1 MLRIPTANE
10 FEEYSERA
18 YVLALDPSRS
28 SFPSYADGIKTKED
42 FLAIAKR
49 GFESENEEIYIFE
62 HGGEMRGW
70 IHFYVMKEDK
80 YISLEAFETDG
91 FEKEQFADFVALL
104 KEKYTGYEVTA
115 GFPSQNERDVSA
127 AIENGFE
134 IIEESAV
141 NILFFSD
148 YEPQSESGRVEPL
161 TKKNLAVF
169 AKLHDKVE
177 MYWNTKRLTEAYFGG
192 DKWRIYLTEKDGKA
206 AAIYFVYAEN
216 IAEIFGLDFSD
227 GFDGT
232 AAEELLTAALNEAKK
247 NVSAK
252 AMYWFTEDERE
263 TELAKCF
270 GAEKFTDY
278 KAFCLHI

>member
-91 FEKEQFADFVALL
+91 FEKEQFAEFVALL
-104 KEKYTGYEVTA
+104 KEKYSGYEVTA
-115 GFPSQNERDVSA
+115 GFPSQNERAVSA

-134 IIEESAV
+134 IIEESAL

-161 TKKNLAVF
+161 TKNNLAVF

-263 TELAKCF
+263 TELAKRF

>member
-80 YISLEAFETDG
+80 HISLEAFETDG
-91 FEKEQFADFVALL
+91 FEKEQFAEFAALL
-104 KEKYTGYEVTA
+104 KEKYAGYEVTA
-115 GFPSQNERDVSA
+115 GFPSQNERAVSA
-127 AIENGFE
+127 TIENGFE

-141 NILFFSD
+141 NILFFSN
-148 YEPQSESGRVEPL
+148 YEPQPESGRVEPL
-161 TKKNLAVF
+161 TKNNLAVF

-177 MYWNTKRLTEAYFGG
+177 MYWNTKRLTEAYFDG
-192 DKWRIYLTEKDGKA
+192 DKWRIYLTEKNGKA
-206 AAIYFVYAEN
+206 AAIYFVFAGN
-216 IAEIFGLDFSD
+216 IAEIFGLDFSE

-232 AAEELLTAALNEAKK
+232 TAEELLTAALNETKK

-263 TELAKCF
+263 TELAKRF

>member
-18 YVLALDPSRS
+18 YMIALDPSRS

-70 IHFYVMKEDK
+70 IHFYVLTEDK
-80 YISLEAFETDG
+80 YIGIEAFETDG

-115 GFPSQNERDVSA
+115 GFPSQNERAVSA

-161 TKKNLAVF
+161 TKNNLAVF

-192 DKWRIYLTEKDGKA
+192 DKWRIYLTEKNGKA
-206 AAIYFVYAEN
+206 AAIYFVFAGN

-252 AMYWFTEDERE
+252 AMYWFTEDEWE
-263 TELAKCF
+263 TELAKRF

>member
-80 YISLEAFETDG
+80 HISLEAFETDG
-91 FEKEQFADFVALL
+91 FEKEQFAEFAALL
-104 KEKYTGYEVTA
+104 KEKYAGYEVTA
-115 GFPSQNERDVSA
+115 GFPSQNERAVSA
-127 AIENGFE
+127 TIENGFE

-141 NILFFSD
+141 NILFFSN
-148 YEPQSESGRVEPL
+148 YEPQPESGRVEPL
-161 TKKNLAVF
+161 TKNNLEVF

-177 MYWNTKRLTEAYFGG
+177 MYWNTKRLTEAYFDG
-192 DKWRIYLTEKDGKA
+192 DKWRIYLTEKNGKA
-206 AAIYFVYAEN
+206 AAIYFVFAGN

-232 AAEELLTAALNEAKK
+232 TAEELLTAALNETKK

-263 TELAKCF
+263 TELAKRF

>member
-80 YISLEAFETDG
+80 YISLEAFETNG
-91 FEKEQFADFVALL
+91 FEKEQFAEFAALL
-104 KEKYTGYEVTA
+104 KEKYAGYEVTA
-115 GFPSQNERDVSA
+115 GFPSQNERAVSA

-161 TKKNLAVF
+161 TKNNLAVF
-169 AKLHDKVE
+169 ANLHDKVE
-177 MYWNTKRLTEAYFGG
+177 MYWNTKRLTEAYFDG
-192 DKWRIYLTEKDGKA
+192 DKWRIYLTEKNGKS
-206 AAIYFVYAEN
+206 AAIYFVFAGN

-263 TELAKCF
+263 TELAKRF

>member
-18 YVLALDPSRS
+18 YMLALDPSRS

-115 GFPSQNERDVSA
+115 GFPSQNERAVSA

-263 TELAKCF
+263 TQLAKRF

>member
-18 YVLALDPSRS
+18 YMLALDPSRS

-70 IHFYVMKEDK
+70 IHFYVLTEDK
-80 YISLEAFETDG
+80 YIGIEAFETDG
-91 FEKEQFADFVALL
+91 FEKEQFAEFAALL
-104 KEKYTGYEVTA
+104 KEKYAGYEVTA
-115 GFPSQNERDVSA
+115 GFPSQNERAVSA

-161 TKKNLAVF
+161 TKNNLAVF

-177 MYWNTKRLTEAYFGG
+177 MYWNTKRLTEAYFDG
-192 DKWRIYLTEKDGKA
+192 DKWRIYLTEKNGKA
-206 AAIYFVYAEN
+206 AAIYFVFAGN

-263 TELAKCF
+263 TELAKRF

>member
-18 YVLALDPSRS
+18 YMLALDPSRS

-70 IHFYVMKEDK
+70 IHFYVLTEDK
-80 YISLEAFETDG
+80 YIGIEAFETDG

-115 GFPSQNERDVSA
+115 GFPSQNERAVSA

-263 TELAKCF
+263 TQLAKRF

>member
-18 YVLALDPSRS
+18 YALALDPSRS

-70 IHFYVMKEDK
+70 IHFYVLTEDK
-80 YISLEAFETDG
+80 YIGIEAFETDG
-91 FEKEQFADFVALL
+91 FEKEQFAEFAALL
-104 KEKYTGYEVTA
+104 KEKYAGYEVTA
-115 GFPSQNERDVSA
+115 GFPSQNERAVSA

-161 TKKNLAVF
+161 TKNNLAVF

-177 MYWNTKRLTEAYFGG
+177 MYWNTKRLTEAYFDG
-192 DKWRIYLTEKDGKA
+192 DKWRIYLTEKNGKA
-206 AAIYFVYAEN
+206 AAIYFVFAGN

-263 TELAKCF
+263 TELAKRF

>member
-18 YVLALDPSRS
+18 YMLALDPSRS

-70 IHFYVMKEDK
+70 IHFYVLTEDK
-80 YISLEAFETDG
+80 YIGIEAFETDG
-91 FEKEQFADFVALL
+91 FEKEQIADFVALL

-115 GFPSQNERDVSA
+115 GFPSQNERAVSA

-141 NILFFSD
+141 NILFFSN
-148 YEPQSESGRVEPL
+148 YEPQPESVSVEPL

-177 MYWNTKRLTEAYFGG
+177 MYWNTKRLTEAYFDG
-192 DKWRIYLTEKDGKA
+192 DKWRIYLTEKNGKA
-206 AAIYFVYAEN
+206 AAIYFVFAGN

-263 TELAKCF
+263 TELAKRF
-270 GAEKFTDY
+270 GSEKFTDY

>member
-1 MLRIPTANE
+1 MLRIPTATE

-70 IHFYVMKEDK
+70 IHFYVLTEDK
-80 YISLEAFETDG
+80 YIGIEAFETDG

-115 GFPSQNERDVSA
+115 GFPSQNERAVSA

-177 MYWNTKRLTEAYFGG
+177 MYWNTKRLTEAYFDG
-192 DKWRIYLTEKDGKA
+192 DKWRIYLTEKNGKA
-206 AAIYFVYAEN
+206 AAIYFVFAGN

-263 TELAKCF
+263 TELAKRF

>member
-70 IHFYVMKEDK
+70 IHFYVLTEDK
-80 YISLEAFETDG
+80 YIGIEAFETDG
-91 FEKEQFADFVALL
+91 FEKEQFAEFVALL

-115 GFPSQNERDVSA
+115 GFPSQNERAVSA

-177 MYWNTKRLTEAYFGG
+177 MYWNTKRLTEAYFDG

-263 TELAKCF
+263 TQLAKRF

>member
-70 IHFYVMKEDK
+70 IHFYVLTEDK
-80 YISLEAFETDG
+80 YIGIEAFETDG
-91 FEKEQFADFVALL
+91 FEKEQFAEFAALL
-104 KEKYTGYEVTA
+104 KEKYAGYEVTA
-115 GFPSQNERDVSA
+115 GFPSQNERAVSA

-148 YEPQSESGRVEPL
+148 YEHHFERGNSEPL
-161 TKKNLAVF
+161 TEKNLAIF
-169 AKLHDKVE
+169 EKLHDKVE

-192 DKWRIYLTEKDGKA
+192 DKWRIYLTEKNGKA
-206 AAIYFVYAEN
+206 AAIYFVFAGN

-227 GFDGT
+227 GFDDSS
-232 AAEELLTAALNEAKK
+232 AEELLTAALNEAKK
-247 NVSAK
+247 NGNAK

-263 TELAKCF
+263 TQLAKRF

-278 KAFCLHI
+278 KTFCLHI

>member
-18 YVLALDPSRS
+18 YMLALDPSRS

-70 IHFYVMKEDK
+70 IHFYVLTEDK
-80 YISLEAFETDG
+80 YIGIEAFETDG

-104 KEKYTGYEVTA
+104 KEKYAGYEVTA
-115 GFPSQNERDVSA
+115 GFPSQNERAVSA

-148 YEPQSESGRVEPL
+148 YKPQSESERVEPL

-169 AKLHDKVE
+169 AKLHDKAE
-177 MYWNTKRLTEAYFGG
+177 MYWNTKRLTEAYFDG
-192 DKWRIYLTEKDGKA
+192 DKWRIYLTEKNGKA
-206 AAIYFVYAEN
+206 AAIYFVFAGN

-263 TELAKCF
+263 TQLAKRF

-278 KAFCLHI
+278 KAFFLHI

>member
-70 IHFYVMKEDK
+70 IHFYVLTEDK
-80 YISLEAFETDG
+80 YIGIEAFETDG
-91 FEKEQFADFVALL
+91 FEKEQFAEFVALL

-115 GFPSQNERDVSA
+115 GFPSQNERAVSA

-263 TELAKCF
+263 TELAKRF

>member
-1 MLRIPTANE
+1 MQ
-10 FEEYSERA
+10 
-18 YVLALDPSRS
+18 
-28 SFPSYADGIKTKED
+28 
-42 FLAIAKR
+42 
-49 GFESENEEIYIFE
+49 
-62 HGGEMRGW
+62 RGW
-70 IHFYVMKEDK
+70 IHFYVLTEDR
-80 YISLEAFETDG
+80 YIGIEAFETDG
-91 FEKEQFADFVALL
+91 FEKEQFAEFAALL
-104 KEKYTGYEVTA
+104 KEKYAGYEVTA
-115 GFPSQNERDVSA
+115 GFPSQNERAVSA

-169 AKLHDKVE
+169 ANLHDKVD
-177 MYWNTKRLTEAYFGG
+177 MYWNTKRLTEAYFDG
-192 DKWRIYLTEKDGKA
+192 DKWRIYLTEKNGKA
-206 AAIYFVYAEN
+206 AAIYFVFAEN

-227 GFDGT
+227 GFDDSS
-232 AAEELLTAALNEAKK
+232 AEELLTAALNEAKK

-263 TELAKCF
+263 TQLAKRF

>member
-70 IHFYVMKEDK
+70 IHFYVLTEDK
-80 YISLEAFETDG
+80 YIGIEAFETDG
-91 FEKEQFADFVALL
+91 FEKEQFAEFVALL
-104 KEKYTGYEVTA
+104 KEKYSGYEVTA
-115 GFPSQNERDVSA
+115 GFPSQNERAVSA

-161 TKKNLAVF
+161 TKNNLAVF

-263 TELAKCF
+263 TELAKRF

>member
-1 MLRIPTANE
+1 MTG
-10 FEEYSERA
+10 
-18 YVLALDPSRS
+18 VQTCALPIS
-28 SFPSYADGIKTKED
+28 
-42 FLAIAKR
+42 KR

-115 GFPSQNERDVSA
+115 GFPSQNERAVSA

-141 NILFFSD
+141 NILFFSN
-148 YEPQSESGRVEPL
+148 YEPQPESGRVEPL
-161 TKKNLAVF
+161 TKNNLAVF

-177 MYWNTKRLTEAYFGG
+177 MYWNTKRLTEAYFDG
-192 DKWRIYLTEKDGKA
+192 DKWRIYLTEKNGKA
-206 AAIYFVYAEN
+206 AAIYFVFEEN

-247 NVSAK
+247 NGNAK

-263 TELAKCF
+263 TQLAKRF

>member
-70 IHFYVMKEDK
+70 IHFYVMTEDK
-80 YISLEAFETDG
+80 YIGIEAFETDG
-91 FEKEQFADFVALL
+91 FEKEQFAEFAALL
-104 KEKYTGYEVTA
+104 KEKYAGYEVTA
-115 GFPSQNERDVSA
+115 GFPSQNERAVSA

-161 TKKNLAVF
+161 TKNNLAVF

-177 MYWNTKRLTEAYFGG
+177 MYWNTKRLTEAYFDG
-192 DKWRIYLTEKDGKA
+192 DKWRIYLTEKNGKA

-247 NVSAK
+247 NVRAK

-263 TELAKCF
+263 SELAKRF

>member
-18 YVLALDPSRS
+18 YMLALDPSRS

-115 GFPSQNERDVSA
+115 GFPSQNERAVSA

-148 YEPQSESGRVEPL
+148 YEPQFESGRVEPL
-161 TKKNLAVF
+161 TKNNLAVF

-177 MYWNTKRLTEAYFGG
+177 MYWNTKRLTEAYFDG
-192 DKWRIYLTEKDGKA
+192 DKWRIYLTEKNGKA
-206 AAIYFVYAEN
+206 AAIYFVFAGN

-232 AAEELLTAALNEAKK
+232 AAEELLTAAFNEAKK

-263 TELAKCF
+263 TELAKRF

>member
-18 YVLALDPSRS
+18 YMLALDPSRS

-70 IHFYVMKEDK
+70 IHFYAMKEDK

-91 FEKEQFADFVALL
+91 FEKEQFAEFVALL

-115 GFPSQNERDVSA
+115 GFPSQNERAVSA

-134 IIEESAV
+134 IIVVCGV

-169 AKLHDKVE
+169 AKLHDKVD
-177 MYWNTKRLTEAYFGG
+177 MYWNTKRLTEAYSDG
-192 DKWRIYLTEKDGKA
+192 DKWRIYLTEKNGKA
-206 AAIYFVYAEN
+206 AAIYFVFAGN

-232 AAEELLTAALNEAKK
+232 AAEELLTAALKEAKK
-247 NVSAK
+247 NGNAK

-263 TELAKCF
+263 TQLAKRF

>member
-70 IHFYVMKEDK
+70 IHFYVLTEDK
-80 YISLEAFETDG
+80 YIGIEAFETDG
-91 FEKEQFADFVALL
+91 FEKEQFAEFAALL
-104 KEKYTGYEVTA
+104 KEKYAGYEVTA
-115 GFPSQNERDVSA
+115 GFPSQNERAVSA

-161 TKKNLAVF
+161 TKNNLAVF

-177 MYWNTKRLTEAYFGG
+177 MYWNTKRLTEAYFDG
-192 DKWRIYLTEKDGKA
+192 DKWRIYLTEKNGKA
-206 AAIYFVYAEN
+206 AAIYFVFAGN

-232 AAEELLTAALNEAKK
+232 TAEELLTAALNEAKK

-263 TELAKCF
+263 TELAKRF

>member
-42 FLAIAKR
+42 FLSIAKR

-70 IHFYVMKEDK
+70 IHFYVLTEDK
-80 YISLEAFETDG
+80 YIGIEAFETDG

-115 GFPSQNERDVSA
+115 GFPSQNERAVSA

-263 TELAKCF
+263 TQLAKRF

>member
-18 YVLALDPSRS
+18 YMIALDPSRS
-28 SFPSYADGIKTKED
+28 SFPSYADGIKTKEA

-70 IHFYVMKEDK
+70 IHFYVLTEDK
-80 YISLEAFETDG
+80 YIGIEAFETDG
-91 FEKEQFADFVALL
+91 FEKEQFVEFAALL
-104 KEKYTGYEVTA
+104 KEKYAGYEVTA
-115 GFPSQNERDVSA
+115 GFPSQNERAVSA

-161 TKKNLAVF
+161 TKNNLALF

-206 AAIYFVYAEN
+206 VAIYFVFAGN

-263 TELAKCF
+263 TQLAKRF
-270 GAEKFTDY
+270 GAKKFTDY
-278 KAFCLHI
+278 KAFCLYI

>member
-18 YVLALDPSRS
+18 YMLALDPSRS

-49 GFESENEEIYIFE
+49 GFESENEETYIFE

-70 IHFYVMKEDK
+70 IHFYVLTEDK
-80 YISLEAFETDG
+80 YIGIEAFETDG

-104 KEKYTGYEVTA
+104 KEKYAGYEVTA
-115 GFPSQNERDVSA
+115 GFPSQNERAVSA

-141 NILFFSD
+141 NILFFSN
-148 YEPQSESGRVEPL
+148 YEPQPESGRVEPL

-169 AKLHDKVE
+169 AKLHDKAE
-177 MYWNTKRLTEAYFGG
+177 MYWNTKRLTEAYFDG
-192 DKWRIYLTEKDGKA
+192 DKWRIYLTEKNGKA
-206 AAIYFVYAEN
+206 AAIYFVFAGN

-263 TELAKCF
+263 TQIAKRF

>member
-18 YVLALDPSRS
+18 YMIALAPSRS
-28 SFPSYADGIKTKED
+28 SFPSYADGIKTKEA

-70 IHFYVMKEDK
+70 IHFYVLTEDK
-80 YISLEAFETDG
+80 YIGIEAFETDG
-91 FEKEQFADFVALL
+91 FEKEQFAEFAALL
-104 KEKYTGYEVTA
+104 KEKYAGYEVTA
-115 GFPSQNERDVSA
+115 GFPSQNERAVSA

-161 TKKNLAVF
+161 TKNNLALF

-206 AAIYFVYAEN
+206 AAIYFVFAGN

-263 TELAKCF
+263 TQLAKRF
-270 GAEKFTDY
+270 GAKKFTDY
-278 KAFCLHI
+278 KAFCLYI

>member
-18 YVLALDPSRS
+18 YMLALDPSRS

-91 FEKEQFADFVALL
+91 FEKEQFAEFAALL
-104 KEKYTGYEVTA
+104 KEKYAGYEVTA
-115 GFPSQNERDVSA
+115 GFPSQNERAVSA

-161 TKKNLAVF
+161 TKNNLAVF

-177 MYWNTKRLTEAYFGG
+177 MYWNTKRLTEAYFDG
-192 DKWRIYLTEKDGKA
+192 DKWRIYLTEKNGKA
-206 AAIYFVYAEN
+206 AAIYFVFAGN

-263 TELAKCF
+263 TELAKRF

>member
-70 IHFYVMKEDK
+70 IHFYVLTEDK
-80 YISLEAFETDG
+80 YIGIEAFETDG
-91 FEKEQFADFVALL
+91 FEKEQFAEFAALL
-104 KEKYTGYEVTA
+104 KEKYAGYEVTA
-115 GFPSQNERDVSA
+115 GFPSQNERAVSA

-161 TKKNLAVF
+161 TKNNLAVF

-177 MYWNTKRLTEAYFGG
+177 MYWNTKRLTEAYFGD

-206 AAIYFVYAEN
+206 AAIYFVFAGN

-263 TELAKCF
+263 TELAKRF

>member
-10 FEEYSERA
+10 FEKYSERA
-18 YVLALDPSRS
+18 YVLALDPARS
-28 SFPSYADGIKTKED
+28 SFPSYSDGIKTKED

-70 IHFYVMKEDK
+70 IHFYVLTEDK
-80 YISLEAFETDG
+80 YIGIEAFETDG
-91 FEKEQFADFVALL
+91 FEKEQFAEFAALL
-104 KEKYTGYEVTA
+104 KEKYAGYEVTA
-115 GFPSQNERDVSA
+115 GFPSQNERAVSE

-161 TKKNLAVF
+161 TKNNLAVF

-177 MYWNTKRLTEAYFGG
+177 MYWNTKRLTEAYFDG
-192 DKWRIYLTEKDGKA
+192 DKWRIYLTQKNGKA
-206 AAIYFVYAEN
+206 AAIYFVFAGN

-263 TELAKCF
+263 TELAKRF

>member
-70 IHFYVMKEDK
+70 IHFYVLTEDK
-80 YISLEAFETDG
+80 YIDIEAFETDG

-115 GFPSQNERDVSA
+115 GFPSQNERAVSA

-192 DKWRIYLTEKDGKA
+192 DKWRIYLTENDGKA

-263 TELAKCF
+263 TELAKRF

>member
-28 SFPSYADGIKTKED
+28 SFPSYADGIKTKKD
-42 FLAIAKR
+42 FLAVAKR
-49 GFESENEEIYIFE
+49 GFENEEIYIFE

-70 IHFYVMKEDK
+70 IHFYVLTEDR
-80 YISLEAFETDG
+80 YIGIEAFETDG
-91 FEKEQFADFVALL
+91 FEKEQFAEFAALL
-104 KEKYTGYEVTA
+104 KEKYAGYEVTA
-115 GFPSQNERDVSA
+115 GFPSQNERAVSA

-148 YEPQSESGRVEPL
+148 YEPQSESERVEPL

-177 MYWNTKRLTEAYFGG
+177 MYWNTKRLTEAY
-192 DKWRIYLTEKDGKA
+192 
-206 AAIYFVYAEN
+206 
-216 IAEIFGLDFSD
+216 
-227 GFDGT
+227 
-232 AAEELLTAALNEAKK
+232 
-247 NVSAK
+247 SAVTSGE
-252 AMYWFTEDERE
+252 Y
-263 TELAKCF
+263 
-270 GAEKFTDY
+270 
-278 KAFCLHI
+278 I

>member
-1 MLRIPTANE
+1 MLRIPTATE

-91 FEKEQFADFVALL
+91 FEKEQFAEFAALL
-104 KEKYTGYEVTA
+104 KEKYAGYEVTA
-115 GFPSQNERDVSA
+115 GFPSQNERAVSA

-161 TKKNLAVF
+161 TKNNLAVF

-177 MYWNTKRLTEAYFGG
+177 MYWNSKRLTEAYFGG

-263 TELAKCF
+263 TELAKRF

>member
-70 IHFYVMKEDK
+70 IHFYVLTEDK
-80 YISLEAFETDG
+80 YIGIEAFETDG
-91 FEKEQFADFVALL
+91 FEKEQFAEFVALL
-104 KEKYTGYEVTA
+104 KEKYSGYEVNA
-115 GFPSQNERDVSA
+115 GFPSQNERAVSA

-161 TKKNLAVF
+161 TKNNLAVF

-177 MYWNTKRLTEAYFGG
+177 MYWNTKRLTEAYFDG
-192 DKWRIYLTEKDGKA
+192 DKWRIYLTEKNGKA
-206 AAIYFVYAEN
+206 AAIYFVFAGN

-263 TELAKCF
+263 TQLAKRF

>member
-70 IHFYVMKEDK
+70 IHFYVLTEDK
-80 YISLEAFETDG
+80 YIGIEAFETDG
-91 FEKEQFADFVALL
+91 FEKEQFAEFVALL

-115 GFPSQNERDVSA
+115 GFPSQNERAVSA

-177 MYWNTKRLTEAYFGG
+177 MYWSTKRLTEAYFDG

-263 TELAKCF
+263 TQLAKRF

>member
-70 IHFYVMKEDK
+70 IHFYVLTEDK
-80 YISLEAFETDG
+80 YIGIEAFETDG

-115 GFPSQNERDVSA
+115 GFPSQNERAVSA

-161 TKKNLAVF
+161 TKNNLAVF

-177 MYWNTKRLTEAYFGG
+177 MYWNTKRLTEAYFDG
-192 DKWRIYLTEKDGKA
+192 DKWRIYLTEKNGKA
-206 AAIYFVYAEN
+206 AAIYFVFAGN

-263 TELAKCF
+263 TQLAKRF
-270 GAEKFTDY
+270 GAKKFTDY
-278 KAFCLHI
+278 KAFCLYI

>member
-70 IHFYVMKEDK
+70 IHFYVMTEDK
-80 YISLEAFETDG
+80 YIGIEAFETDG
-91 FEKEQFADFVALL
+91 FEKEQFAEFAALL
-104 KEKYTGYEVTA
+104 KEKYAGYEVTA
-115 GFPSQNERDVSA
+115 GFPSQNERAVSA

-161 TKKNLAVF
+161 TKNNLAVF

-177 MYWNTKRLTEAYFGG
+177 MYWNTKRLTEAYFDG
-192 DKWRIYLTEKDGKA
+192 DKWRIYLTEKNGKA
-206 AAIYFVYAEN
+206 AAIYFVFEGN

-232 AAEELLTAALNEAKK
+232 TAEELLTAALNEAKK

-263 TELAKCF
+263 TELAKRF

>member
-28 SFPSYADGIKTKED
+28 SFPSYSDGIKTKED

-70 IHFYVMKEDK
+70 IHFYVLTEDK
-80 YISLEAFETDG
+80 YIGIEAFETDG
-91 FEKEQFADFVALL
+91 FEKEQFAEFAALL
-104 KEKYTGYEVTA
+104 KEKYAGYEVTA
-115 GFPSQNERDVSA
+115 GFPSQNERAVSA

-161 TKKNLAVF
+161 TKNNLAVF

-177 MYWNTKRLTEAYFGG
+177 MYWNTKRLTEAYFDG
-192 DKWRIYLTEKDGKA
+192 DKWRIYLTEKNGKA
-206 AAIYFVYAEN
+206 AAIYFVFAGN

-263 TELAKCF
+263 TELAKRF

>member
-18 YVLALDPSRS
+18 YMLALDPSRS

-70 IHFYVMKEDK
+70 IHFYVLTEDK
-80 YISLEAFETDG
+80 YIGIEAFETDG

-104 KEKYTGYEVTA
+104 KEKYAGYEVTA
-115 GFPSQNERDVSA
+115 GFPSQNERAVSA

-148 YEPQSESGRVEPL
+148 YKPQSESERVEPL

-169 AKLHDKVE
+169 AKLHDKAE
-177 MYWNTKRLTEAYFGG
+177 MYWNTKRLTEAYFDG
-192 DKWRIYLTEKDGKA
+192 DKWRIYLTEKNGKA
-206 AAIYFVYAEN
+206 AAIYFVFFFYF
-216 IAEIFGLDFSD
+216 AEIFGLDFSD

-263 TELAKCF
+263 TQLAKRF

>member
-70 IHFYVMKEDK
+70 IHFYVLTEDK
-80 YISLEAFETDG
+80 YIGIEAFETDG
-91 FEKEQFADFVALL
+91 FEKEQFAEFAALL
-104 KEKYTGYEVTA
+104 KEKYAGYEVTA
-115 GFPSQNERDVSA
+115 GFPSQNERAVSA

-148 YEPQSESGRVEPL
+148 YEPQPESGRVEPL

-232 AAEELLTAALNEAKK
+232 AAEELLAAALNEAKK

-263 TELAKCF
+263 TELAKRF

>member
-18 YVLALDPSRS
+18 YALALDPSRS

-70 IHFYVMKEDK
+70 IHFYVLTEDK
-80 YISLEAFETDG
+80 YIGIEAFETDR
-91 FEKEQFADFVALL
+91 FEKEQFAEFAALL
-104 KEKYTGYEVTA
+104 KEKYAGYEVTA
-115 GFPSQNERDVSA
+115 GFPSQNERAVSA

-161 TKKNLAVF
+161 TKNNLAVF

-177 MYWNTKRLTEAYFGG
+177 MYWNTKRLTEAYFDG
-192 DKWRIYLTEKDGKA
+192 DKWRIYLTEKNGKA
-206 AAIYFVYAEN
+206 AAIYFVFAGN

-263 TELAKCF
+263 TELAKRF